1 MLNNCHF
8 SRLIH
13 EQAVR
18 YGEKTALRY
27 RDYDLG
33 RWIPI
38 SWTEFSRKVSAVSRA
53 LLALGTSVQ
62 ENLAV
67 FSQNKPESLMVDFGA
82 YGVRAVTIPFYATSS
97 SAQVQ
102 YMVND
107 AEVRL
112 LFVGEQQQ
120 YDTARRV
127 LPVCPTLERLIIFDR
142 RVARHEADHLS
153 LYFDEFLALADE
165 TYQPE
170 ADKRTAEAR
179 FDELANILYTSG
191 TTGESK
197 GVMITH
203 EMYHVAIEAN
213 DAVLPLSENDVLLN
227 FLPFTHIFERA
238 WSYLGLC
245 EGAELAV
252 NLVPQDVLQ
261 SMREVHPTCMSAVPR
276 FWEKV
281 YHGVLEK
288 LEHSS
293 FLERRL
299 IKDALEVGK
308 RYSRLK
314 AAGSRVPMGLAL
326 SYNLYEKTV
335 IRLLRRTLGLERAN
349 FFPTA
354 GAAVSP
360 VVEEFVHA
368 TGIRM
373 VVGYGLTESTATVSC
388 DIIGM
393 PYTIGSVGRVISGL
407 ELRIGD
413 NEEILLRGRTITPG
427 YYKKESI
434 TKHAIDADGW
444 FHTGDAG
451 YLKNGEL
458 FLKERIKD
466 LFKTSNGK
474 YIAPQMIETKL
485 VVDRLFE
492 QALVVADQRKFVSAL
507 IVPNYQLLEEYA
519 HLRGI
524 HCETR
529 AELCAHPA
537 IHDLIETRIDT
548 LQQDLANYER
558 IKRFIILPEPFS
570 IENGEL
576 TNTLKVKRA
585 VICQHY
591 ADQIQKLY
599 DDAERDAVRTF
610 DPDSIHLL

>member
-1 MLNNCHF
+1 
-8 SRLIH
+8 
-13 EQAVR
+13 
-18 YGEKTALRY
+18 
-27 RDYDLG
+27 
-33 RWIPI
+33 
-38 SWTEFSRKVSAVSRA
+38 
-53 LLALGTSVQ
+53 
-62 ENLAV
+62 
-67 FSQNKPESLMVDFGA
+67 
-82 YGVRAVTIPFYATSS
+82 
-97 SAQVQ
+97 
-102 YMVND
+102 
-107 AEVRL
+107 
-112 LFVGEQQQ
+112 
-120 YDTARRV
+120 
-127 LPVCPTLERLIIFDR
+127 
-142 RVARHEADHLS
+142 
-153 LYFDEFLALADE
+153 
-165 TYQPE
+165 
-170 ADKRTAEAR
+170 
-179 FDELANILYTSG
+179 
-191 TTGESK
+191 
-197 GVMITH
+197 MITH

-308 RYSRLK
+308 RYSRPK

-492 QALVVADQRKFVSAL
+492 QALVVADQRKFVSASSCPTISCL
-507 IVPNYQLLEEYA
+507 RSMPTCAAYTAKHAPNSAPTPPYMTSLK
-519 HLRGI
+519 
-524 HCETR
+524 
-529 AELCAHPA
+529 PA
-537 IHDLIETRIDT
+537 STPSSRIWPT
-548 LQQDLANYER
+548 MSASSALSFCPNRSALKTA
-558 IKRFIILPEPFS
+558 
-570 IENGEL
+570 EL
-576 TNTLKVKRA
+576 TNNPQGKARRHLPALCRPDTETLRRCRTRRRA
-585 VICQHY
+585 HV
-591 ADQIQKLY
+591 
-599 DDAERDAVRTF
+599 
-610 DPDSIHLL
+610 